1 MNRHNLQNALETANM
16 TGSGKAIYD
25 QANAA
30 HVLGWG
36 TSAPASGFVPGAIYI
51 DTDTTEAYK
60 NTGTATSCTWTAI
73 TDALDADGYLPLTGG
88 TMAGTLVS
96 LGIQQKYNVV
106 ASATNVTITAAMLNG
121 IVEVTGTTASN
132 LNLPAVASC
141 PAGTWI
147 TFIKNGASGAL
158 TIEPNSSETI
168 DGASNDATMD
178 ADNDTITI
186 VSSGTEW
193 FTIAERIAP

>member
-1 MNRHNLQNALETANM
+1 MSQHRLANDLNLAHLPASGSAFYVPTA
-16 TGSGKAIYD
+16 SGR
-25 QANAA
+25 
-30 HVLGWG
+30 LFGWG
-36 TSAPASGFVPGAIYI
+36 TTVPSATAGYAPGAVFI
-51 DTDTTEAYK
+51 DTDSNVVYL
-60 NTGTATSCTWTAI
+60 NTGTATSCTFTA
-73 TDALDADGYLPLTGG
+73 LLPLTGG
-88 TMAGTLVS
+88 TMTGTIVSAGV
-96 LGIQQKYNVV
+96 QQKYTTV
-106 ASATNVTITAAMLNG
+106 ASATNVTITTAMLNG

-158 TIEPNSSETI
+158 TIEPNSSETL